1 MLEVKLG
8 TVPKNKPVTL
18 TAKPISSFD
27 ESGLRRFAG
36 TYLLYEGV
44 LFRFK
49 YERGNLFH
57 VAGKEKLKLDPY
69 SENEFTRG
77 SRRYKFLLS
86 ENGQPKGVL
95 ISDSYYDPQTAENS
109 AIYLPINNSPGDPHG
124 PNKSAWRQYA
134 GKYAGTFIG
143 GSSEVKVSLEN
154 GYLYLNDELRLAE
167 AGPDFFVAAD
177 GEAVLFSNERLS
189 VGNKLYSKKN

>member
-1 MLEVKLG
+1 VNLFAVQWRL
-8 TVPKNKPVTL
+8 TL

-57 VAGKEKLKLDPY
+57 IAGKEKLRLDPY
-69 SENEFTRG
+69 SENEFTQG

-109 AIYLPINNSPGDPHG
+109 AIYLPMNNSPGATHTAQTNPHG
-124 PNKSAWRQYA
+124 
-134 GKYAGTFIG
+134 
-143 GSSEVKVSLEN
+143 GSMQANTPVHSSV
-154 GYLYLNDELRLAE
+154 
-167 AGPDFFVAAD
+167 VAA
-177 GEAVLFSNERLS
+177 RLKS
-189 VGNKLYSKKN
+189 RWRTAIYT